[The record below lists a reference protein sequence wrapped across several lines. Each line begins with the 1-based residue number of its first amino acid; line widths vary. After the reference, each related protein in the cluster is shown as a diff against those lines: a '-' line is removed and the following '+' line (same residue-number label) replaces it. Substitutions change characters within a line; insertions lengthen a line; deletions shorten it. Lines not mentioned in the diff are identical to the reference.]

1 MVNDLKRLFDLI
13 ENKNYSFFII
23 FLFFISSILD
33 LIGIGLI
40 GPYIGFFLNENSD
53 TSIYIKNYLL
63 SQFNILDPIIFL
75 AILILIVFFIKIF
88 LVYFINSIVINF
100 GNKEMVNMRISL
112 IKKYQM
118 FDLTE
123 FQKNNKSEY
132 IYNILALTSSYSK
145 LIISIFKTFGDFIV
159 ALLIILFLSSQN
171 IFVLITILLI
181 LILIFYSY
189 DKIFRGKLFLYGESM
204 NSLSSKLFQIVSET
218 LIGFKEIRLLRKEN
232 FFTKKIKKISVKWS
246 EYTKKSILI
255 EIMPKYLI
263 EFIFIFFVI
272 IFTLL
277 LAITQSDLD
286 EFIPLVATF
295 TVASLRLF
303 PISNS
308 FLSNIVTIRANKN
321 SIDRLHSVRNSLI
334 DFRLKEENTEDYKS
348 SQIEK
353 FNNLK
358 ITNLSFRY
366 DKEKKFIF
374 KNLNVTL
381 ETNKVIGIFGE
392 SGSGKSTF
400 VDLITGILLP
410 GSGNIKINDKNLNE
424 NLSLIKKL
432 TSYLPQQVFL
442 IDGTI
447 EENIALGE
455 DIKSINKQKLYSS
468 IEKAELYNLV
478 KDLPEGVNTRIGD
491 NGTSLSGGQRQRIGL
506 ARSFY
511 YEKQIL
517 IFDEATNALDEKIER
532 SIIENIIQ
540 NKKNKLIIII
550 SHNKDLFKECDEIY
564 EIKSNSIHLNFKK

>member
-1 MVNDLKRLFDLI
+1 MANDLKKLFNLI

-23 FLFFISSILD
+23 FLFFLSSILD

-40 GPYIGFFLNENSD
+40 GPYIGLFLNENSN
-53 TSIYIKNYLL
+53 TSVYIKNYLL
-63 SQFNILDPIIFL
+63 SKHNILDPIIFL
-75 AILILIVFFIKIF
+75 AISILVVFFVKIF
-88 LVYFINSIVINF
+88 LVYFINSMVVNF
-100 GNKEMVNMRISL
+100 GNKEMVNMRVSL
-112 IKKYQM
+112 LKKYQM
-118 FDLTE
+118 FALSE
-123 FQKNNKSEY
+123 FQKKNKSEY
-132 IYNILALTSSYSK
+132 IYNILALTNAYSK
-145 LIISIFKTFGDFIV
+145 LIISIFKTLGDFIV

-171 IFVLITILLI
+171 IFVLTSILLI
-181 LILIFYSY
+181 LILLFFSY
-189 DKIFRGKLFLYGESM
+189 DKIFRSKLFSYGESM

-218 LIGFKEIRLLRKEN
+218 LVGFKEIRLLGKEI
-232 FFTKKIKKISVKWS
+232 FFTKKIKNISVKWS
-246 EYTKKSILI
+246 EFTKKSILI

-263 EFIFIFFVI
+263 EFIFMFFVI

-277 LAITQSDLD
+277 LVVTKSDLD

-308 FLSNIVTIRANKN
+308 FLSNIVTIRANKD
-321 SIDRLHSVRNSLI
+321 SIDRLHKVLNSLI
-334 DFRLKEENTEDYKS
+334 DVRLKEENEDHKPS
-348 SQIEK
+348 KTEK

-381 ETNKVIGIFGE
+381 ENNKVVGIFGE

-400 VDLITGILLP
+400 VDLITGILMP
-410 GSGNIKINDKNLNE
+410 ESGNIEINGKNLNE
-424 NLSLIKKL
+424 NLNLIKKL
-432 TSYLPQQVFL
+432 TSYLPQQIFL

-447 EENIALGE
+447 QENIALGE
-455 DIKSINKQKLYSS
+455 DIKNINKQKLYKS
-468 IEKAELYNLV
+468 IEKAELNKLV
-478 KDLPEGVNTRIGD
+478 KDLPEGINTRIGD

-511 YEKQIL
+511 YGKQIL

-532 SIIENIIQ
+532 SIIENIMQ
-540 NKKNKLIIII
+540 NKKNNLTIFI
-550 SHNKDLFKECDEIY
+550 SHNKDILKECDEIY
-564 EIKSNSIHLNFKK
+564 EIKANTIHLNFKK

>member
-1 MVNDLKRLFDLI
+1 MANDLKKLFNLI

-23 FLFFISSILD
+23 FLFFLSSILD

-40 GPYIGFFLNENSD
+40 GPYIGLFLNENSD

-63 SQFNILDPIIFL
+63 SKLNILDPIIFL
-75 AILILIVFFIKIF
+75 AISILIIFFVKIF
-88 LVYFINSIVINF
+88 LVYFINSIVVNF
-100 GNKEMVNMRISL
+100 GNKEMVNMRVSL
-112 IKKYQM
+112 LEKYQM
-118 FDLTE
+118 FALSE

-132 IYNILALTSSYSK
+132 IYNILALTSAYSK
-145 LIISIFKTFGDFIV
+145 LIISIFKTLGDFIV

-171 IFVLITILLI
+171 IFVLSTILLI
-181 LILIFYSY
+181 LILLFFSY
-189 DKIFRGKLFLYGESM
+189 DKIFRSKLFSYGESM

-218 LIGFKEIRLLRKEN
+218 LVGFKEIRLLRKEN
-232 FFTKKIKKISVKWS
+232 FFTKKIKNISVKWS
-246 EYTKKSILI
+246 EFTKKSILI

-263 EFIFIFFVI
+263 EFIFMFFVI

-277 LAITQSDLD
+277 LVITKSDLD

-308 FLSNIVTIRANKN
+308 FLSNIVTIRANKD
-321 SIDRLHSVRNSLI
+321 SIDRLHKVLNSLI
-334 DFRLKEENTEDYKS
+334 DVRLKEENEDHKPS
-348 SQIEK
+348 KTEK

-381 ETNKVIGIFGE
+381 ENNKVVGIFGE

-400 VDLITGILLP
+400 VDLITGILMP
-410 GSGNIKINDKNLNE
+410 EAGNIEINGKNLNE
-424 NLSLIKKL
+424 NLNLIKKL
-432 TSYLPQQVFL
+432 TSYLPQQIFL

-447 EENIALGE
+447 QENIALGE
-455 DIKSINKQKLYSS
+455 DIKNINKQKLYSS
-468 IEKAELYNLV
+468 MEKAELYNLV
-478 KDLPEGVNTRIGD
+478 KDLPEGINTRIGD

-511 YEKQIL
+511 YGKQIL

-532 SIIENIIQ
+532 SIIENIMQ
-540 NKKNKLIIII
+540 NKKNNLTIII
-550 SHNKDLFKECDEIY
+550 SHNKDILKECDEIY
-564 EIKSNSIHLNFKK
+564 EIKENKIHLNFKK